1 MIGSFPLC
9 QIIKRA
15 KEMKFIRISINEFKA
30 LLNRVCESYY
40 GHKYDFEDSAAIIQ
54 WLEIHDLNGIIN
66 FLRVID
72 ATPKKIK
79 LMPIIIERH
88 KKRFVFDNQG
98 HSLFHTG
105 SIITDMTLAQCHQ
118 DGICHSKINNT
129 IQPIVILHG
138 LIKCS
143 QFGYYAKAWWLETE
157 KNLLHFA
164 SINPSEM
171 YPNYSIVKI
180 NNSILNNKSELDLI
194 CSKDSNN
201 SIESCLNIQPLLQ
214 KENVTQSILPNE
226 FKERFNEKIIN
237 GLYIEV
243 TQYKRLSRMADQILV
258 EATEQSRLG
267 AGE

>member
-1 MIGSFPLC
+1 
-9 QIIKRA
+9 
-15 KEMKFIRISINEFKA
+15 
-30 LLNRVCESYY
+30 
-40 GHKYDFEDSAAIIQ
+40 
-54 WLEIHDLNGIIN
+54 
-66 FLRVID
+66 
-72 ATPKKIK
+72 
-79 LMPIIIERH
+79 
-88 KKRFVFDNQG
+88 
-98 HSLFHTG
+98 
-105 SIITDMTLAQCHQ
+105 
-118 DGICHSKINNT
+118 
-129 IQPIVILHG
+129 
-138 LIKCS
+138 
-143 QFGYYAKAWWLETE
+143 
-157 KNLLHFA
+157 
-164 SINPSEM
+164 M

-258 EATEQSRLG
+258 EASEQSRLG